1 MLALP
6 RRDRSRCSRRA
17 RGRTRGSGGDPR
29 GAGRAWAVHGWNPPG
44 PRPWHRSFL
53 PTASSRR
60 SPRRARLAARGRR
73 GGTGVCGWRPRCT
86 ACTRP
91 AERHTVTE
99 QPQTQSQTQGIPI
112 PGNLKPRESRPI
124 PAHAAS
130 VCSAHQR
137 DWVKCPT
144 HKGLQLTGLGP
155 EGMAGAVPGEV

>member
-53 PTASSRR
+53 PTASSCR
-60 SPRRARLAARGRR
+60 SPRRARLGARGRR

-99 QPQTQSQTQGIPI
+99 QPQTQSQTQGIPAH
-112 PGNLKPRESRPI
+112 PSPCGLRVFCAPARLGQVSNTQRA
-124 PAHAAS
+124 PAHGF
-130 VCSAHQR
+130 R
-137 DWVKCPT
+137 T
-144 HKGLQLTGLGP
+144 
-155 EGMAGAVPGEV
+155 